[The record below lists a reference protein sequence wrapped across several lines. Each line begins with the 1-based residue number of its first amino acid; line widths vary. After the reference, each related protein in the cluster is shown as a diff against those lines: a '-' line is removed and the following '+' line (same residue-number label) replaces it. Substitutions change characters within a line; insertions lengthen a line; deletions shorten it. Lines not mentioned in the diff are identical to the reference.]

1 MSQNRM
7 IRWMFK
13 VAARA
18 TLSVFMVAASAVLPA
33 RGEGLNAFSYIQ
45 KGLAACYDGVE
56 NAGAGVHDPNA
67 TTWVD
72 LTGHGNDGT
81 VDSGITWA
89 ANGWVCTGGVDNPI
103 LMVAAVTGSE
113 TFTMEFTGTRATTG
127 RGVLFGQY
135 AVKYGVN
142 MEYTGNGSG
151 TTSNALRLHFLGG
164 LENNSTLNQYTTAA
178 TVAFRNGDS
187 ATLAL
192 TTAPTERGL

>member
-7 IRWMFK
+7 VRQLFM
-13 VAARA
+13 AAIRA

-45 KGLAACYDGVE
+45 KGLAACYDGVD

-67 TTWVD
+67 ATWVD

-81 VDSGITWA
+81 VGSGITWA
-89 ANGWVCTGGVDNPI
+89 ANGWVSEGGVDTPI
-103 LMVAAVTGSE
+103 VIGPGVAAVTGSE

-135 AVKYGVN
+135 A
-142 MEYTGNGSG
+142 
-151 TTSNALRLHFLGG
+151 NALRLHFLRALAG
-164 LENNSTLNQYTTAA
+164 EVTLNQYTTRASLTYA
-178 TVAFRNGDS
+178 SGDS

-192 TTAPTERGL
+192 TAAPTERGLWRNAVLGTFSDTT

>member
-7 IRWMFK
+7 VRQLFM
-13 VAARA
+13 VAIRA

-45 KGLAACYDGVE
+45 KGLAACYDGIE

-81 VDSGITWA
+81 VGSGITWT
-89 ANGWVCTGGVDNPI
+89 ANGWVCTGGVDTPI
-103 LMVAAVTGSE
+103 VIGPGGAAVTGSE

-135 AVKYGVN
+135 AVNYGVN
-142 MEYTGNGSG
+142 MEYTGDGSG
-151 TTSNALRLHFLGG
+151 LTSNALRLHFLRG
-164 LENNSTLNQYTTAA
+164 LETT
-178 TVAFRNGDS
+178 R
-187 ATLAL
+187 
-192 TTAPTERGL
+192 R

>member
-1 MSQNRM
+1 MNVRLAC
-7 IRWMFK
+7 
-13 VAARA
+13 VAC
-18 TLSVFMVAASAVLPA
+18 MAVCI
-33 RGEGLNAFSYIQ
+33 GTMQVEGVNAFSYVQ

-81 VDSGITWA
+81 VGSGITWA

-103 LMVAAVTGSE
+103 LLGPGVAAVTGSE

>member
-1 MSQNRM
+1 MARKRLWSERLTGACLA
-7 IRWMFK
+7 
-13 VAARA
+13 VACLYFGTAH
-18 TLSVFMVAASAVLPA
+18 
-33 RGEGLNAFSYIQ
+33 GEGLNAFSYIQ

-81 VDSGITWA
+81 VGSGITWT

-103 LMVAAVTGSE
+103 VIGPGIAAVTGSE